1 MILNFPKIQKGT
13 RKSKVGMGGAEGKT
27 LKRQLFHTASV
38 QLPTR
43 LRSHCT
49 LNAPRLEARNP
60 ICCVILSSAHSA
72 CALQL
77 LQPKFSEPLI
87 LLLSLSHF
95 IIENSTGFSSSNNDQ
110 HPTAPLPP
118 THHLCGHRP
127 GGLRYYYLSLFV
139 SVPT

>member
-1 MILNFPKIQKGT
+1 MILNFRKIQKGT

-27 LKRQLFHTASV
+27 LKYQLFYAASVNVCV

-49 LNAPRLEARNP
+49 LNAPRLEAPNP
-60 ICCVILSSAHSA
+60 TCCVILSSTHSV

-77 LQPKFSEPLI
+77 PQPKFSEPLI

-95 IIENSTGFSSSNNDQ
+95 IIENSAGFSSWTMTSTPQ
-110 HPTAPLPP
+110 PPPPQLTISTAIAQ
-118 THHLCGHRP
+118 
-127 GGLRYYYLSLFV
+127 V
-139 SVPT
+139 V